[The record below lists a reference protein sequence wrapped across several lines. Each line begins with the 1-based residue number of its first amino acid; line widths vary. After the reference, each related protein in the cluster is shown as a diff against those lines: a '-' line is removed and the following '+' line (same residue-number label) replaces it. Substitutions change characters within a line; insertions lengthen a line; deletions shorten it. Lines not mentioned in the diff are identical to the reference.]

1 MKLKVSDYARLEG
14 ITTAGV
20 YKRHKDGKITI
31 EESYGLKLVVEESYG
46 LKLVVLTESDYEA
59 KMATYKIING
69 HKFKINPIRKNK
81 S

>member
-31 EESYGLKLVVEESYG
+31 EESYGLKLVV
-46 LKLVVLTESDYEA
+46 LTAEDYEA
-59 KMATYKIING
+59 KKAAYKAKNK
-69 HKFKINPIRKNK
+69 HQFKI
-81 S
+81 

>member
-31 EESYGLKLVVEESYG
+31 EESYGLKLVV
-46 LKLVVLTESDYEA
+46 LTAEDYESKKAAYKA
-59 KMATYKIING
+59 KNK
-69 HKFKINPIRKNK
+69 HQFKI
-81 S
+81 

>member
-31 EESYGLKLVVEESYG
+31 EHPYGGS
-46 LKLVVLTESDYEA
+46 KLVVLTDDDYEVKKLA
-59 KMATYKIING
+59 YKESQG
-69 HKFKINPIRKNK
+69 HKFKLELKRKK
-81 S
+81 RRSKKQTSI

>member
-1 MKLKVSDYARLEG
+1 MRLKVSDYARLEG

-31 EESYGLKLVVEESYG
+31 EESYG

>member
-31 EESYGLKLVVEESYG
+31 EESYGLKLVV
-46 LKLVVLTESDYEA
+46 LTESDYEA
-59 KMATYKIING
+59 KKAAYLEENRIEFNQKTSI
-69 HKFKINPIRKNK
+69 
-81 S
+81 

>member
-31 EESYGLKLVVEESYG
+31 EESYGLKLVV
-46 LKLVVLTESDYEA
+46 LTERDYEA
-59 KMATYKIING
+59 KMVTYKIING

>member
-31 EESYGLKLVVEESYG
+31 EESYG